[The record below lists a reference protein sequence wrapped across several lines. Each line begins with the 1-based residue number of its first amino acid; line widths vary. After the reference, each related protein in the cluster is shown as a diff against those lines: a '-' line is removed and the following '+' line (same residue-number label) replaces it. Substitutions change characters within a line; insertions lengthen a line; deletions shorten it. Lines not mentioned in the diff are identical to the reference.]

1 MSAWR
6 SACLAGAMLVRLGA
20 TDAAEPDADAPPAL
34 RVGVA
39 PMVAAAEWAGDQPS
53 GVMIDTW
60 ATLAD
65 RLGVRTEFVRVA
77 TPADLCDALIASRI
91 DVALGPLAITEEREK
106 SFDCTHPLFHTGL
119 RIGVRQRTNTGILAA
134 LGSLL
139 SWQLGLLV
147 TAVVGLVLLSGHLL
161 WWFERDGNERS
172 FPRGYPGGVW
182 EAMWWIGS
190 VIVTGGCDDKHVD
203 SPRGRVLAFLWMI
216 GGIGLIATFTSL
228 LTATMTAERVA
239 GTIRGPRDLVGRTV
253 SCQRRSPMAD
263 TMRQRGAIVME
274 HDTLHTAADA
284 LVLGMVDAVVGEN
297 QQMMALVS
305 QGKHPGVMLVG
316 PIFESFDCGLGL
328 PPGSPLRERLNKAIL
343 AIREDGSFDRIRDRW
358 LGRHD

>member
-1 MSAWR
+1 MR
-6 SACLAGAMLVRLGA
+6 TLRFACLVCAMLARI
-20 TDAAEPDADAPPAL
+20 AAPASADPAADGPPTL

-39 PMVAAAEWAGDQPS
+39 PMIAAAEWTGDRPS

-60 ATLAD
+60 ATLAN

-77 TPADLCDALIASRI
+77 TPADLCDDLVAGRI

-106 SFDCTHPLFHTGL
+106 MFDCTHPLFHSGL
-119 RIGVRQRTNTGILAA
+119 RVGIRQRTSTGILDA
-134 LGSLL
+134 LRSLL
-139 SWQLGLLV
+139 SWQLGLLLA
-147 TAVVGLVLLSGHLL
+147 AVVGLVLLSGHLL
-161 WWFERDGNERS
+161 WWFEREGNERS
-172 FPRGYPGGVW
+172 FPRAYPRGVW
-182 EAMWWIGS
+182 EAIWWIAS
-190 VIVTGGCDDKHVD
+190 VIVTGGCDDKHVA
-203 SPRGRVLAFLWMI
+203 SPRGRGLAFLWMI

-239 GTIRGPRDLVGRTV
+239 GAIRGPRDLVGRSV
-253 SCQRRSPMAD
+253 ACQRRSPMAD
-263 TMRQRGAIVME
+263 TMRQRGAIVTE
-274 HDTLHTAADA
+274 HDTLYAAADA
-284 LVLGMVDAVVGEN
+284 LALGMVDALVGEN

-305 QGKHPGVMLVG
+305 QGKHPGVMLIG

-328 PPGSPLRERLNKAIL
+328 PPGSPLRERLNAAIL